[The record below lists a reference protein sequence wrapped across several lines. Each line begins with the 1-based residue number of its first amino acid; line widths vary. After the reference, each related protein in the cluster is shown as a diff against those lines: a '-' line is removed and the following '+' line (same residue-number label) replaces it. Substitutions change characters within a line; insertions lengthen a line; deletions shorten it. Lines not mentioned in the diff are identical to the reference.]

1 MSEYQ
6 DPRKAGFNYG
16 IGWGTDP
23 KPLVYYQ
30 ASDLARRLGKEA
42 QKASEAAWCVEMAVR
57 DLRLAETEEEKL
69 SAISKLEN
77 IVMRYDLTVVRA

>member
-16 IGWGTDP
+16 IGWGSDP
-23 KPLVYYQ
+23 KPMVFYQ
-30 ASDLARRLGKEA
+30 AQDLARRLGKEA
-42 QKASEAAWCVEMAVR
+42 QRASEAAWSVEMAVR

-77 IVMRYDLTVVRA
+77 IVSRYDLSVTKV